1 MAAFDTYTSFCHSLS
16 VQEKR
21 DLNEFLNQE
30 RAQLLAA
37 RSEEARVRI
46 VNEMIKEVHDRLV
59 STGRA

>member
-1 MAAFDTYTSFCHSLS
+1 MAAFETYTSFCASLGAK
-16 VQEKR
+16 EKR
-21 DLNEFLNQE
+21 ELNEFLTQE

-46 VNEMIKEVHDRLV
+46 VSEMIKEVHDRLV